1 MVALSSFK
9 YAIRGLKEVIK
20 SERNAKIHLFLA
32 FLAIVSSIILRVG
45 VLEFL
50 FVFLS
55 IVLVIFAE
63 IVNTAIEKTL
73 DLISQEN
80 NHAIQIT
87 KDMMAAAVLLTA
99 IGAIVVA
106 GIVFIP
112 RIIEIIRPF
121 VK

>member
-9 YAIRGLKEVIK
+9 YAIKGLKEVIK

-32 FLAIVSSIILRVG
+32 FVAIVSSIILRVG

-112 RIIEIIRPF
+112 RIIELVRSF
-121 VK
+121 VR

>member
-106 GIVFIP
+106 VIVFIP

>member
-1 MVALSSFK
+1 MVALSSFR
-9 YAIRGLKEVIK
+9 YALRGLKAVIK

-32 FLAIVSSIILRVG
+32 LLAIVFSILLRVG

-50 FVFLS
+50 FVFVS
-55 IVLVIFAE
+55 IVLVLFAE
-63 IVNTAIEKTL
+63 IANTAIEKTL

-99 IGAIVVA
+99 SGAIVVA
-106 GIVFIP
+106 CIVFIP
-112 RIIEIIRPF
+112 RIIELINILI
-121 VK
+121 K

>member
-20 SERNAKIHLFLA
+20 SERNAKIHIFLA

-112 RIIEIIRPF
+112 IIIEIIRPF
-121 VK
+121 AK

>member
-112 RIIEIIRPF
+112 RIIEIIRSF

>member
-55 IVLVIFAE
+55 IVMVIFAE

>member
-20 SERNAKIHLFLA
+20 SERNAKIHLVMA
-32 FLAIVSSIILRVG
+32 FLAIILSVVLRVG
-45 VLEFL
+45 LLQFL
-50 FVFLS
+50 FVFIS

-63 IVNTAIEKTL
+63 IINTAIEKTL
-73 DLISQEN
+73 NLISQEN

-87 KDMMAAAVLLTA
+87 KDMMAAAVLITA

-106 GIVFIP
+106 CVVFIP
-112 RIIEIIRPF
+112 KLIEII
-121 VK
+121 KSLI

>member
-1 MVALSSFK
+1 MVALNSFK
-9 YAIRGLKEVIK
+9 YALRGLKAVIK

-32 FLAIVSSIILRVG
+32 FLAIVFSIVLRVG

-99 IGAIVVA
+99 MGAVVVA
-106 GIVFIP
+106 FIVFVP
-112 RIIEIIRPF
+112 RLIEIIKPF
-121 VK
+121 IK

>member
-9 YAIRGLKEVIK
+9 YALRGLKEVIK
-20 SERNAKIHLFLA
+20 SERNAKIHLVLA
-32 FLAIVSSIILRVG
+32 FLAIIFSIILRVG

-50 FVFLS
+50 FVFTS
-55 IVLVIFAE
+55 IVLVLFAE

-106 GIVFIP
+106 CIVFIP
-112 RIIEIIRPF
+112 RLIEIIGLF
-121 VK
+121 IK

>member
-1 MVALSSFK
+1 MVALNSFK
-9 YAIRGLKEVIK
+9 YALRGLKAVIK

-32 FLAIVSSIILRVG
+32 FLAIVFSILLRVG

-99 IGAIVVA
+99 LGAIVVA
-106 GIVFIP
+106 CIVFVP
-112 RIIEIIRPF
+112 RIIEITKTFI
-121 VK
+121 K

>member
-1 MVALSSFK
+1 
-9 YAIRGLKEVIK
+9 
-20 SERNAKIHLFLA
+20 
-32 FLAIVSSIILRVG
+32 
-45 VLEFL
+45 VL
-50 FVFLS
+50 
-55 IVLVIFAE
+55 FAE

-106 GIVFIP
+106 CIVFIP
-112 RIIEIIRPF
+112 RLIEIIRPYI
-121 VK
+121 